1 MDQPHAPNW
10 GHGALHCSVQR
21 RTVGQDGQI
30 NRYMT
35 LGRPKPVKRLITI
48 EDAFEPFPGHPNT
61 VALLAD
67 RGTGSQ
73 RSANAR
79 LQA

>member
-1 MDQPHAPNW
+1 
-10 GHGALHCSVQR
+10 
-21 RTVGQDGQI
+21 
-30 NRYMT
+30 MT
-35 LGRPKPVKRLITI
+35 LGRPKPAKRLITI
-48 EDAFEPFPGHPNT
+48 KDAYELFPGHPNT
-61 VALLAD
+61 VALLAH